1 MRLEEADIAE
11 KRVFIRADLNVPMQ
25 DGQITNDARIRA
37 SLPTISKVLEK
48 NCAVTVLSHLGR
60 PEEGKFD
67 EAFSLA
73 PIAQRLSEL
82 LSVPVILLKDIEQS
96 KTLSKGQIGLME
108 NVRFFAGEKGNSDEL
123 GRRMAAC
130 CDVFIMDAFGSA
142 HRAHASTNSI
152 AKHVE
157 VVVPGFL
164 MESELKALNGVVQNA
179 KTPVVAVLG
188 GAKVS
193 SKLTLLERFSEISDK
208 IFVGGGIANTFI
220 AASGH
225 GIGKSLY
232 EETMLDA
239 ARKLLSKTDIPIPK
253 DVMVAKSFDSRST
266 AILRLIDEVHEDE
279 MILDIGPV
287 TAREWSSTIEESG
300 TIIWNGPMGVF
311 EFDQFGEGTREI
323 AEAIARSSAYSLA
336 GGGDTI
342 AAIDKYEVSD
352 NVSYIST
359 GGGAFMEYLEGK
371 KLPGVDIL

>member
-11 KRVFIRADLNVPMQ
+11 KRVFIRSDLNVPMQ
-25 DGQITNDARIRA
+25 DGQISNDARIRA

-82 LSVPVILLKDIEQS
+82 LAVPVILLKDIEQS

-157 VVVPGFL
+157 VVLPGFL

-239 ARKLLSKTDIPIPK
+239 AKKLLSKTDIPIPK
-253 DVMVAKSFDSRST
+253 DVMVAKSLDSSAT

>member
-25 DGQITNDARIRA
+25 DGQISNDARIRA

-48 NCAVTVLSHLGR
+48 NCVVTVLSHLGR

-82 LSVPVILLKDIEQS
+82 LSVPVSLLKDIEQS
-96 KTLSKGQIGLME
+96 KTLTKGQIGLME

-164 MESELKALNGVVQNA
+164 MASELKALNGVIQNA

-225 GIGKSLY
+225 GIGKSLH
-232 EETMLDA
+232 EETMLGA
-239 ARKLLSKTDIPIPK
+239 ARKLISKTDIPIPK
-253 DVMVAKSFDSRST
+253 DVMVAKSFDSNAT
-266 AILRLIDEVHEDE
+266 AIVRLIDEVREDE

-287 TAREWSSTIEESG
+287 TAREWSSTIQESG

-342 AAIDKYEVSD
+342 AAIDKYDVSD

>member
-1 MRLEEADIAE
+1 M
-11 KRVFIRADLNVPMQ
+11 
-25 DGQITNDARIRA
+25 
-37 SLPTISKVLEK
+37 LEK

-179 KTPVVAVLG
+179 KTPV
-188 GAKVS
+188 
-193 SKLTLLERFSEISDK
+193 
-208 IFVGGGIANTFI
+208 
-220 AASGH
+220 
-225 GIGKSLY
+225 SLY

-239 ARKLLSKTDIPIPK
+239 AKKLLSKTDIPIPK
-253 DVMVAKSFDSRST
+253 DVMVAKSFDSSAT

>member
-25 DGQITNDARIRA
+25 DGQIANDARIRA

-225 GIGKSLY
+225 GIGKSLH

-253 DVMVAKSFDSRST
+253 DVMVAKSFDSSAT

-287 TAREWSSTIEESG
+287 TAREWSSTIEEAG

>member
-1 MRLEEADIAE
+1 MRLDDADIFE

-25 DGQITNDARIRA
+25 DGQISNDTRIRA
-37 SLPTISKVLEK
+37 SLPTISKALEK

-67 EAFSLA
+67 KTFSLA

-82 LSVPVILLKDIEQS
+82 LSVPVNLLKDIEQANNV
-96 KTLSKGQIGLME
+96 SKGEIGLME
-108 NVRFFAGEKGNSDEL
+108 NVRFFAGETGNSDEL
-123 GRRMAAC
+123 ARRMAAC

-142 HRAHASTNSI
+142 HRAHASTSAI
-152 AKHVE
+152 AKQVE
-157 VVVPGFL
+157 IVVPGIL
-164 MESELKALNGVVQNA
+164 MESELKALNGVLQNP

-220 AASGH
+220 AASGLS
-225 GIGKSLY
+225 IGKSLC
-232 EETMLDA
+232 EETMLDT
-239 ARKLLSKTDIPIPK
+239 ARKLLSETDIPIPK
-253 DVMVAKSFDSRST
+253 DVMVAKSFDPSAT
-266 AILRLIDEVHEDE
+266 AILRLIDEVREDE
-279 MILDIGPV
+279 MIMDIGPV
-287 TAREWSSTIEESG
+287 TVREWASTIEESG

>member
-220 AASGH
+220 VASGH

-239 ARKLLSKTDIPIPK
+239 AKKLLSKTDIPIPK
-253 DVMVAKSFDSRST
+253 DVMVSKSFDSSAT

>member
-25 DGQITNDARIRA
+25 DGQISNDARIRA

-48 NCAVTVLSHLGR
+48 NCVVTVLSHLGR

-96 KTLSKGQIGLME
+96 KTLTKGQIGLME

-164 MESELKALNGVVQNA
+164 MASELKALNGVIQNA

-220 AASGH
+220 AASGY
-225 GIGKSLY
+225 GIGKSLH
-232 EETMLDA
+232 EETMLAA

-253 DVMVAKSFDSRST
+253 DVMVAKSFDSNAT
-266 AILRLIDEVHEDE
+266 AILRLIDEVREDE

>member
-1 MRLEEADIAE
+1 M
-11 KRVFIRADLNVPMQ
+11 PMQ

-164 MESELKALNGVVQNA
+164 MESELNALNGVVQNA

-188 GAKVS
+188 GAKELS
-193 SKLTLLERFSEISDK
+193 SKLTLLEDFPKSVTRFLS
-208 IFVGGGIANTFI
+208 A
-220 AASGH
+220 
-225 GIGKSLY
+225 
-232 EETMLDA
+232 EE
-239 ARKLLSKTDIPIPK
+239 
-253 DVMVAKSFDSRST
+253 
-266 AILRLIDEVHEDE
+266 
-279 MILDIGPV
+279 
-287 TAREWSSTIEESG
+287 
-300 TIIWNGPMGVF
+300 
-311 EFDQFGEGTREI
+311 
-323 AEAIARSSAYSLA
+323 
-336 GGGDTI
+336 
-342 AAIDKYEVSD
+342 
-352 NVSYIST
+352 
-359 GGGAFMEYLEGK
+359 
-371 KLPGVDIL
+371 

>member
-25 DGQITNDARIRA
+25 DGQISNDARIRA

-239 ARKLLSKTDIPIPK
+239 AKKLLSKTDIPIPK
-253 DVMVAKSFDSRST
+253 DVMVAKSFDSIAT

>member
-25 DGQITNDARIRA
+25 DGQISNDARIRA
-37 SLPTISKVLEK
+37 SLPTISKALEK
-48 NCAVTVLSHLGR
+48 NCVVTVLSHLGR

-67 EAFSLA
+67 QAFSLA

-96 KTLSKGQIGLME
+96 KTLTKGQIGLME

-152 AKHVE
+152 ARHVE

-208 IFVGGGIANTFI
+208 IFIGGGIANTFI

-239 ARKLLSKTDIPIPK
+239 AKKLLSKTEIPIPK
-253 DVMVAKSFDSRST
+253 DVMVAKSVDSRAT

-287 TAREWSSTIEESG
+287 TARECTSTIEESG

>member
-25 DGQITNDARIRA
+25 DGQISNDARIRA

-123 GRRMAAC
+123 GRRMASC

-152 AKHVE
+152 AKHTE

-220 AASGH
+220 AASGY

-239 ARKLLSKTDIPIPK
+239 AKKLLSKTDIPIPK
-253 DVMVAKSFDSRST
+253 DVMVATSFDSSAT

>member
-1 MRLEEADIAE
+1 MRLDDADISE

-25 DGQITNDARIRA
+25 HGQISNDARIRA
-37 SLPTISKVLEK
+37 SLPTISKALEK
-48 NCAVTVLSHLGR
+48 NCAITVLSHLGR

-67 EAFSLA
+67 KTLSLA

-82 LSVPVILLKDIEQS
+82 LSVPVNLLKDIEQS
-96 KTLSKGQIGLME
+96 NNFSNGEIGLME
-108 NVRFFAGEKGNSDEL
+108 NVRFFAGETGNSDEL

-142 HRAHASTNSI
+142 HRAHASTNAI
-152 AKHVE
+152 AKYVE

-164 MESELKALNGVVQNA
+164 MESELKALDGVLQNP

-193 SKLTLLERFSEISDK
+193 SKLTLLEKFSEISDK

-220 AASGH
+220 AASGRS
-225 GIGKSLY
+225 IGKSLY
-232 EETMLDA
+232 EEIMLEA
-239 ARKLLSKTDIPIPK
+239 AKKLLTKADVPIPK
-253 DVMVAKSFDSRST
+253 DVMVAKSFDSSAT
-266 AILRLIDEVHEDE
+266 AILRLIDEVREDE
-279 MILDIGPV
+279 MIMDIGPV

-323 AEAIARSSAYSLA
+323 AEGVARSSAYSLA

-342 AAIDKYEVSD
+342 AAIDKYKVSD

>member
-25 DGQITNDARIRA
+25 DGQISNDARIRA

-73 PIAQRLSEL
+73 PIAQRLREL

-96 KTLSKGQIGLME
+96 KALSKGQIGLME

-164 MESELKALNGVVQNA
+164 MESELEALNGVVQNA

-239 ARKLLSKTDIPIPK
+239 AKKLLSKTDIPIPK
-253 DVMVAKSFDSRST
+253 DVMVAKSIDSSAT

>member
-25 DGQITNDARIRA
+25 DGQISNDARIRA
-37 SLPTISKVLEK
+37 SLPTISKALEK
-48 NCAVTVLSHLGR
+48 NCVVTVLSHLGR

-239 ARKLLSKTDIPIPK
+239 AKKLLSKTDIPIPK
-253 DVMVAKSFDSRST
+253 DVMVAKSFDSSAT